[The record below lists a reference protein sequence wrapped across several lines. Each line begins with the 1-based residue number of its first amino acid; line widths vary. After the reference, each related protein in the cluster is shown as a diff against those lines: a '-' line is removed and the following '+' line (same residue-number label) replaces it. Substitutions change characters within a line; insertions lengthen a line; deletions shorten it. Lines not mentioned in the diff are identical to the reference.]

1 MHSHV
6 LIFLKNWDGRMILII
21 TNQIWEMLVFQT
33 TTKDERTEGQVGLWN
48 FIVRIALVSHCY
60 IIHEDADTSTT
71 YKGCC
76 ILGSVLSFCLTPGH

>member
-33 TTKDERTEGQVGLWN
+33 TIQQKMREPRDKWDFGI
-48 FIVRIALVSHCY
+48 FIVQITLVSHCY

-76 ILGSVLSFCLTPGH
+76 ILG

>member
-33 TTKDERTEGQVGLWN
+33 TTKDERTEGQVGLWDFYCAN
-48 FIVRIALVSHCY
+48 SAC
-60 IIHEDADTSTT
+60 
-71 YKGCC
+71 
-76 ILGSVLSFCLTPGH
+76 